1 MTGLAGNEEYL
12 VKVTATVAGC
22 QDNREGKRRR
32 GKEEED
38 SRTGRGEKEEEEECT
53 VHSEERK
60 VTTSCGGHQCADG
73 SCIDK
78 AVR

>member
-1 MTGLAGNEEYL
+1 M
-12 VKVTATVAGC
+12 VKVTATVSGC
-22 QDNREGKRRR
+22 QDHRE
-32 GKEEED
+32 GKEEE
-38 SRTGRGEKEEEEECT
+38 SRRRRGEREKEEEEEECT
-53 VHSEERK
+53 AHSEERK